1 MDKKKILFIIGI
13 VLIVI
18 LGIIAINI
26 GKKSSNTEPPKTDN
40 LNESILKDTTV
51 ENLSIT
57 NQSVVT
63 RDGLS
68 TYMANLENKASE
80 TKHID
85 YLYITFTI
93 NNEENNVLAL
103 KDTNLEPNGKLPIII
118 NFDADISKASKVT
131 YEITNEKK

>member
-68 TYMANLENKASE
+68 TYMANLENMASE

-103 KDTNLEPNGKLPIII
+103 KDTDLEPNGKLPIII